1 MRARASDK
9 DSQQG
14 HVLGGQRTRAPR
26 MDREKTG
33 RKERYPRWQGYSHCP
48 PTSASEGGTC
58 PGSVNTPWPPC
69 MCVSGQQ
76 RNDPVSRAHSVL
88 SMCYTSSLKPIL
100 GDPTPQAYNQS
111 WGTPHP
117 STTNAGAPLTLHL
130 QPILGTPH
138 HTFTTNPGGNKTP
151 AYNQPW
157 GALSTP
163 SPGEYAG
170 APGSYVPLRVKY
182 ADTGWGVGELRTP
195 PGCNP

>member
-1 MRARASDK
+1 MPP
-9 DSQQG
+9 G
-14 HVLGGQRTRAPR
+14 W
-26 MDREKTG
+26 TG
-33 RKERYPRWQGYSHCP
+33 RRQAGRRGTPGGRATLTARP
-48 PTSASEGGTC
+48 PPPVKVAP

-76 RNDPVSRAHSVL
+76 RSNPVSRAHSVL

-117 STTNAGAPLTLHL
+117 TSTTNPGAPLTLHL

-151 AYNQPW
+151 AYNQSW

-170 APGSYVPLRVKY
+170 APGSYMPLRVKY
-182 ADTGWGVGELRTP
+182 ADTGGGWGSCEPPQAAIPRPDPDPDHMTLLR
-195 PGCNP
+195 G